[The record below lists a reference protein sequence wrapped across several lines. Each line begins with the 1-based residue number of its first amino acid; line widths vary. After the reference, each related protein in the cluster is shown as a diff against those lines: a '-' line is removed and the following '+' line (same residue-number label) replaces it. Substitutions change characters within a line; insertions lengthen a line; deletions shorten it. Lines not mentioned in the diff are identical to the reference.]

1 MENLIVDQNGEG
13 GTFTA
18 SKAWAWGVML
28 FQNPRALFASLAK
41 TGGYGAPAL
50 YAFSWLFASGV
61 MDFAVARFRP
71 RHVGLWYEILLL
83 ALGPVL
89 SQHRVNISQFISRFN
104 EKTRDQMGVPLPVMV
119 KIYRDGSFDF
129 EVKTPPAS
137 YLIKR
142 AAGVEKGSGA
152 NKREPAGQIT
162 RSQLQDIAKQKM
174 HDLNAVDMQ
183 AAMRVI
189 EGTARSCGVR
199 VVD

>member
-1 MENLIVDQNGEG
+1 MAKRKPDAII
-13 GTFTA
+13 
-18 SKAWAWGVML
+18 KVM
-28 FQNPRALFASLAK
+28 A
-41 TGGYGAPAL
+41 TGGQANP
-50 YAFSWLFASGV
+50 
-61 MDFAVARFRP
+61 DP
-71 RHVGLWYEILLL
+71 P
-83 ALGPVL
+83 LGPVL

-162 RSQLQDIAKQKM
+162 RGQLKDIAKQKM
-174 HDLNAVDMQ
+174 HDLNAVDLE

-199 VVD
+199 VVEG